1 MNTPSSRPATSYQRR
16 IVALAIAIAAA
27 VTAYTAGW
35 FYVASKGDALVHG
48 FLASSKGGSRQYG
61 CDNPVIRGFPFRI
74 GLFCDAASIDDQASG
89 ARLSVARLRTAAQVY
104 ALDHR
109 VIEIDGPMLIDMPG
123 AVPLAVDFEAA
134 RASTVGKDALADRIS
149 VELRKAMLS
158 ERQPTDLHR
167 PLAKAERVGL
177 HMRQADGDRVDL
189 AADIEAFQPGETLQ
203 TGSAPAASLTLRGS
217 LDGAAGFDIALR
229 AGIHDLTMLR
239 GHAGTLDTL
248 EIAFASGGRIQ
259 LDGPFSVSDDGIVN
273 ATVTLRIA
281 DTVPLVD
288 AIAKFAQAF
297 GRTTPDLSLLTLADN
312 QVMKITINNGQ
323 ASIGVI
329 PLGQIP
335 PL

>member
-74 GLFCDAASIDDQASG
+74 GLFCDTASIDDQASG

-109 VIEIDGPMLIDMPG
+109 VIEVDGPMLIDMPG
-123 AVPLAVDFEAA
+123 MVPLAVDVEAA
-134 RASTVGKDALADRIS
+134 RASMVGKHALADRIS
-149 VELRKAMLS
+149 VELRKVVLS
-158 ERQPTDLHR
+158 ERQPADLRR
-167 PLAKAERVGL
+167 PLGEVERIGL
-177 HMRQADGDRVDL
+177 HMRQAGGDRIDL
-189 AADIEAFQPGETLQ
+189 AADIEALHAAN
-203 TGSAPAASLTLRGS
+203 APAASLTLRGTI
-217 LDGAAGFDIALR
+217 DGASGFDVALR
-229 AGIHDLTMLR
+229 AGIHDLSVLR
-239 GHAGTLDTL
+239 GHDGILDTL
-248 EIAFASGGRIQ
+248 EIAFAGGGRVQ
-259 LDGPFSVSDDGIVN
+259 LDGPFSISDDGNVN
-273 ATVTLRIA
+273 ATVNLRIT
-281 DTVPLVD
+281 DTVHLAD
-288 AIAKFAQAF
+288 AVTRFAQAL
-297 GRTTPDLSLLTLADN
+297 GQTAPDLSLMTLADD
-312 QVMKITINNGQ
+312 QVLKITITDGF